1 MSRTDERLRE
11 AIDLFR
17 DAIDRQSELL
27 ERWPSPSSSDAA
39 SVRTGRWRSPLT
51 RGRGA

>member
-1 MSRTDERLRE
+1 MSRTDERLGE
-11 AIDLFR
+11 AMVLFR

-27 ERWPSPSSSDAA
+27 RALAEPELERRRQRQDRA
-39 SVRTGRWRSPLT
+39 WRSPPT